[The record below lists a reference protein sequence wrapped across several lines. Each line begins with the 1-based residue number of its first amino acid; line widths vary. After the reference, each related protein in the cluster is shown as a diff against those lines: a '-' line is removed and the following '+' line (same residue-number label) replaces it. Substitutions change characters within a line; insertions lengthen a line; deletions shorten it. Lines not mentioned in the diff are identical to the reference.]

1 MNFMR
6 KLMGK
11 DDKPQ
16 TAQAPV
22 TDSNDAPAPLAPLT
36 LGAPAAVNIWD
47 LEEPVIGTGLPKTG
61 LDLAS
66 APAPAPVGAAR
77 TRRAKTRL
85 LGFEKSDGAV
95 VDLFTDSPQ
104 AQKQPRIT
112 FPVGWIVVI
121 AGPGRGTSF
130 ALTAGMSQI
139 GRGEDQ
145 TIALDFGDTTISR
158 NNHAAIVYDI
168 TTNQFLL
175 GHGGKTNI
183 VRLNDQPVI
192 SNVVLRNGDII
203 RIGETS
209 LRFVALCDDD
219 FAWSDADLGKD
230 DDVAF
235 A

>member
-11 DDKPQ
+11 DDTPLPPAPQ
-16 TAQAPV
+16 SADV
-22 TDSNDAPAPLAPLT
+22 SAPLAPLT
-36 LGAPAAVNIWD
+36 LGAPAAMNIWD
-47 LEEPVIGTGLPKTG
+47 LEEPVIGSGLSVGGT
-61 LDLAS
+61 DLSS
-66 APAPAPVGAAR
+66 APAPAPLVATR
-77 TRRAKTRL
+77 TRRSKTRL
-85 LGFEKSDGAV
+85 LGFEKSDGSV
-95 VDLFTDSPQ
+95 VDLFTEAPHAS
-104 AQKQPRIT
+104 KQPRIT

-145 TIALDFGDTTISR
+145 TIALDFGDTSISR

-175 GHGGKTNI
+175 GHGGKSNI

-192 SNVVLRNGDII
+192 SNVTLNNGDII

-209 LRFVALCDDD
+209 LRFVALCDED
-219 FAWSDADLGKD
+219 FAWSDGDLGKD